1 MLSTST
7 PKQSPS
13 RTLSQGRAENL
24 FLPKLLTLRWRS
36 LLLKLAPVPNSRL
49 QDLYTKV

>member
-1 MLSTST
+1 MPSTST
-7 PKQSPS
+7 PKRSPS

-24 FLPKLLTLRWRS
+24 FPPRLLTLRWPN